1 MRTNKPNIGSI
12 INEQHVKKFRAKEKN
27 LRKTSIYEV
36 IRVID
41 SKPLFLNEHIE
52 RLHKSAKIIGISIW
66 LSDFEIENRIF
77 LLIKKNENCC
87 GNIKFVF
94 TSEIE
99 NFQCEENF
107 LAYFIE
113 HKYPSDKQYK
123 NGVQTVLLSAER
135 ETPNAKV
142 LNTKIRN
149 RANDLINKTKVYEA
163 ILLNNESFITEG
175 SRSNIFF
182 IKGNEVF
189 TSPIR
194 NVLPGITRQKVLEI
208 CKKNEIVLHEKAI
221 PLVDLESYDSAFITG
236 TSPHILPIKSIGNLK
251 FDVNEPILRKI
262 IDLFSKE
269 IG

>member
-1 MRTNKPNIGSI
+1 MKKEKPNIGSI
-12 INEQHVKKFRAKEKN
+12 INEQHVQKFRAKEEN
-27 LRKTSIYEV
+27 LSKTSIYEV

-41 SKPLFLNEHIE
+41 SKPLFLSEHIE

-77 LLIKKNENCC
+77 LLIKKNKNYY

-99 NFQCEENF
+99 NYQIEENF
-107 LAYFIE
+107 FAYFIQ

-123 NGVQTVLLSAER
+123 NGVKTVLLSAER
-135 ETPNAKV
+135 QTPNAKV

-149 RANDLINKTKVYEA
+149 LANDLINKKKVYEA
-163 ILLNNESFITEG
+163 ILLDNENFITEG

-182 IKGNEVF
+182 IKEDKVF

-194 NVLPGITRQKVLEI
+194 NVLPGITRQKVIKI
-208 CKKNEIVLHEKAI
+208 CRKNNIILHEKA
-221 PLVDLESYDSAFITG
+221 VSKTELEKYNSAFITG
-236 TSPHILPIKSIGNLK
+236 TSPHILPIKSIDNLR
-251 FDVNEPILRKI
+251 FDVNNKILRKLM
-262 IDLFSKE
+262 DLFDKE
-269 IG
+269 II